1 MQHTGCSLARA
12 CDQMHP
18 RGFNLLP
25 GEFYYILI
33 SKQCLLLCYTF
44 PWPITLGWVKPLRKR
59 MRLSF
64 SLIKLSRCFIQL
76 VYMSNQFLRINWNWN
91 WSYDQLK
98 STCLRQP
105 THGLIVVTYQW
116 FLKQSIYRIYA
127 QCLAYMQVIY
137 CEVDIASYAS

>member
-76 VYMSNQFLRINWNWN
+76 VYMSNQFLQINWKLKL
-91 WSYDQLK
+91 QLWPVEIYLLEATNSRFDSCYVPVVLK
-98 STCLRQP
+98 AIKISKICP
-105 THGLIVVTYQW
+105 MFGLH
-116 FLKQSIYRIYA
+116 A
-127 QCLAYMQVIY
+127 GY
-137 CEVDIASYAS
+137 CEVGIASYAS